1 MNVALNCTLDTTSDA
16 PMHHP
21 VLLVLC
27 GGFHPPGDTEALL
40 TLWAKDP
47 TLSRIPAISLGMETP
62 WAPLSA
68 YTLRQSLDQAWG
80 QVPHR
85 AQPPDLVLWA
95 FSAGCVGAV
104 ALAHHWHRYRG
115 TVRAIFLVDGWGV
128 PGVGAFP
135 CHRLSHDAFTHH
147 SSRRLG
153 SGQADFWA
161 DPAVPH
167 RQLWRSPQT
176 VTGLGNLPP
185 TSALPPP
192 CQPLSAAD
200 FLTAW
205 TMFYFLRG

>member
-1 MNVALNCTLDTTSDA
+1 MN
-16 PMHHP
+16 HP
-21 VLLVLC
+21 VVLVLC
-27 GGFHPPGDTEALL
+27 SGFHPPSDTEALL
-40 TLWAKDP
+40 ELWAKDP
-47 TLSRIPAISLGMETP
+47 ILSRLPAISLGMDVP

-68 YTLRQSLDQAWG
+68 HTLRQSLDQALG
-80 QVPHR
+80 QTSHH
-85 AQPPDLVLWA
+85 AEPPDLILWA
-95 FSAGCVGAV
+95 FSAGCVGAM

-115 TVRAIFLVDGWGV
+115 TVRAIFLVDGLGV

-147 SSRRLG
+147 SSRLLG

-176 VTGLGNLPP
+176 ATGRGSLPP
-185 TSALPPP
+185 TSTLTPPQ
-192 CQPLSAAD
+192 QPLSAAD

-205 TMFYFLRG
+205 TTFYFLRG